1 MTMTAES
8 AIQGGYP
15 VAATPAPNYTLYDSR
30 SVALATFLGSP
41 VAGGVLMAMNY
52 KRLGQAG
59 KGAVTAFLCL
69 LLTGLVILVSW
80 NIPKGVS
87 LPIALALMFGMQWAA
102 RAFQG
107 KAVESH
113 VAQGGHLGSRG
124 TAAVIGLVFLA
135 VILLAVVIPAYF
147 IGSGPSIVENTKDNV
162 YYTGTAS
169 KADAQA
175 LGDYLKDEKYLQDQ
189 GADVIV
195 FKGKDKSGYNGTIV
209 SFIVKEG
216 SWNDPKM
223 MAVFEQMTREIAPK
237 LGGFPVEV
245 RLLNKDRDVEKESV
259 VGKADISGGG
269 DHIYYFG
276 NASDADAHALGLA
289 LTKAGFL
296 EGKGF
301 DVFLWKQSEGT
312 TIGFVVSAG
321 AWDDAAIVADFERI
335 VKQAA
340 PSVGGLPVHLKL
352 MNGQMET
359 KKDEVVQ

>member
-1 MTMTAES
+1 MTTTAEG
-8 AIQGGYP
+8 ALPGAYP
-15 VAATPAPNYTLYDSR
+15 VVATAPSYSLYDSR

-41 VAGGVLMAMNY
+41 IAGGVLMAMNY

-59 KGAVTAFLCL
+59 KGGATTFVCL

-80 NIPKGVS
+80 NIPKGIT
-87 LPIALALMFGMQWAA
+87 LPLALALMFGMQWAS
-102 RAFQG
+102 RALQG
-107 KAVESH
+107 KAIESH
-113 VAQGGHLGSRG
+113 VAQGGQLGSRG
-124 TAAVIGLVFLA
+124 TAALIGLAFLVIVFLA
-135 VILLAVVIPAYF
+135 VFIPAYF
-147 IGSGPSIVENTKDNV
+147 IGNGPSIVENTKDNV
-162 YYTGTAS
+162 YYTGTAT
-169 KADAQA
+169 KADAQT

-216 SWNDPKM
+216 AWNDPKAM
-223 MAVFEQMTREIAPK
+223 NIFEQMTREVAPK

-259 VGKADISGGG
+259 VGKTDIAGG

-301 DVFLWKQSEGT
+301 DVFLWKQPEGT